1 MCECYHVSGVR
12 FQVVKVQSNR
22 HTRGSLS
29 YRFSSSSVLFGHE
42 ISRIHSETCLQSVL
56 EWGFN

>member
-29 YRFSSSSVLFGHE
+29 YRFPVLQYYLGTRFLGFTQKRVYRAYSSGGL
-42 ISRIHSETCLQSVL
+42 T
-56 EWGFN
+56 